1 MVVDVHSMPLHME
14 SIDTNS
20 SRCRKRKSAG
30 RRHARENEEEVC
42 AKEHMTHD
50 VCECEASVCV
60 YTGINRYTRCT
71 HVLHDFILKEN
82 ITHAIFDFLILY

>member
-42 AKEHMTHD
+42 AKKEHMTHD
-50 VCECEASVCV
+50 VKLQCV
-60 YTGINRYTRCT
+60 YTGIGVHTRVT
-71 HVLHDFILKEN
+71 RFYFKKI
-82 ITHAIFDFLILY
+82 

>member
-50 VCECEASVCV
+50 VKLQCVRVYQVC
-60 YTGINRYTRCT
+60 TRVT
-71 HVLHDFILKEN
+71 RFYFKIEN

>member
-50 VCECEASVCV
+50 VKLQCV
-60 YTGINRYTRCT
+60 YTRCV
-71 HVLHDFILKEN
+71 HVLHDFILK
-82 ITHAIFDFLILY
+82 

>member
-50 VCECEASVCV
+50 VCEASVRTTGVPHTC
-60 YTGINRYTRCT
+60 YT
-71 HVLHDFILKEN
+71 ILFFKK
-82 ITHAIFDFLILY
+82 I